1 MSRNAQACGL
11 ALLAALA
18 ALAAGGCDKTAT
30 GVSENSPGSPP
41 VVQAGEATA
50 AAGPGLSASGEFGL
64 VGRSPGASRG
74 RGKAG
79 GLGGSSGLGLTGSFP
94 GTRAGEPGAGI
105 SSDGRKTSAEGVR

>member
-18 ALAAGGCDKTAT
+18 AGGCGKTAT
-30 GVSENSPGSPP
+30 GVSENPPEGPP
-41 VVQAGEATA
+41 VVRAGEATA
-50 AAGPGLSASGEFGL
+50 AAGPGLTASGEFGL

-79 GLGGSSGLGLTGSFP
+79 GLGGNSGLGLTGSFP
-94 GTRAGEPGAGI
+94 VTQAGESGAGL
-105 SSDGRKTSAEGVR
+105 SYERRRSSAEGVR